1 MEQLNASSFFIGRFS
16 KIFNIDNLRNFNEI
30 MLKIFQYQA
39 ENVSV
44 YKNYI
49 KFLKIDP
56 KSIVNSEEIPFLP
69 IRFFKSHKVISK
81 RKVHEKIFLSS
92 GTTQTG
98 RSKHYVSSLKLY
110 QNSFL
115 KSFKINYGDI
125 EGYTLLALLPSYQEQ
140 GDSSLIYMTNELMK
154 RANQK
159 SRYISKINPKT
170 VEMIKKLE
178 AKKVLLLGV
187 SYALLDLAEQ
197 YEFDFSNWI
206 VMETGGMKGNREE
219 IEKKKLHEI
228 LSYGYGTDKIFSEY
242 GMTELLSQSY
252 TVKDDIFRPPPWKKV
267 LIRDFNDPF
276 KIKKIGRG
284 IINII
289 DLANINSCCFIS
301 TEDIGEVFKDGSFK
315 IYGRANESDIRGC
328 NNMLLDI
335 N

>member
-1 MEQLNASSFFIGRFS
+1 
-16 KIFNIDNLRNFNEI
+16 
-30 MLKIFQYQA
+30 MLKIFILAGGLGTRLSKIVSDVPKPMAPVENLPFLEYQ
-39 ENVSV
+39 
-44 YKNYI
+44 I
-49 KFLKIDP
+49 KLIE
-56 KSIVNSEEIPFLP
+56 KSISDYQLNLLTQYKSEIIVFGL
-69 IRFFKSHKVISK
+69 SHMLLEFVENKKIKLNNCIVI
-81 RKVHEKIFLSS
+81 
-92 GTTQTG
+92 
-98 RSKHYVSSLKLY
+98 
-110 QNSFL
+110 
-115 KSFKINYGDI
+115 
-125 EGYTLLALLPSYQEQ
+125 
-140 GDSSLIYMTNELMK
+140 
-154 RANQK
+154 
-159 SRYISKINPKT
+159 
-170 VEMIKKLE
+170 
-178 AKKVLLLGV
+178 
-187 SYALLDLAEQ
+187 
-197 YEFDFSNWI
+197 
-206 VMETGGMKGNREE
+206 ETGGMKGNREE

-228 LSYGYGTDKIFSEY
+228 LSHGYGTDKIFSEY